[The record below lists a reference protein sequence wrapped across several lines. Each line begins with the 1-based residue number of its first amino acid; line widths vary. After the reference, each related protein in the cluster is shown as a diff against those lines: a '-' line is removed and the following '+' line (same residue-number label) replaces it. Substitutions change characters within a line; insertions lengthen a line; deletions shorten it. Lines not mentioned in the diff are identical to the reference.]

1 MDVGRLAQAVSP
13 FEEDI
18 ILYSQISNVYKSNNS
33 GANWSSLAAGHHDD
47 KHWINFGE
55 NENIIWIATDGGIN
69 KTEDGGISWINK
81 TNNIGVANMF
91 NIGSGKINPNLIL
104 YGGYDTGT
112 SLCDTEEDEWHQLPM
127 FGDSFGCGI
136 DDTDRKEPPVL
147 YWTNQNLGHFFN
159 RSTDGGHTCDVIT
172 PGASTGIGAIGW
184 EQTFAMDYYNRSTL
198 YLPGRLR
205 IGRTTDRGDSWQAI
219 SPLAK
224 TAEHPNRMWFKVWNS
239 INYPD
244 YLYAIRINSFWQD
257 YDYEAFRLFKSV
269 NCTATDPSSVTW
281 IDVTPVVNNVLQER
295 WIKDVAV
302 DEMDPD
308 KLWVCYSGFK
318 DNDPKVIY
326 FDGNEWSDL
335 TGGTL
340 SPLNGLSVLSIE
352 HQLGSESNL
361 VYIGTNAGVFYRSDD
376 QPEWTKLHGI
386 PHAQVMELEISY
398 CARKLRAAT
407 FGRGLWETDLIEGF
421 YQVLVD
427 NDETWDNHKL
437 IMSNVIIP
445 DGVTLTI
452 TGTVELS
459 EYSKIIIERRGK
471 LILDGGTLT
480 SACAGMWKGIEV
492 WGTATTTQNPIDQ
505 GWVKI
510 INGGTIK
517 NAVCGIRAVKMSIP
531 QGDGEEAPDYYYTG
545 GIIQASDA
553 HFINN
558 QTAVQFYNYSYNSVS
573 YFVNCEFKLDGN
585 YFGTTE
591 PENYMVVDNMTG
603 VRVTFCEFLNEKTED
618 AEYTGIL
625 SENSTIYLEGDCI
638 AGSPCTA
645 WENGT
650 FENLEYGI
658 YANAATTSRHVD
670 IRHTNFVNNYRG
682 IYIGGM
688 TSPRVTSNKFYLNRP
703 ATDHG
708 YGLYLDRSTGYW
720 VEDNLFEKTP
730 GFGGTDPLGIGIVVN
745 ESGRNPNQ
753 IYLNTFNYVE
763 YAINVQGQNRHGK
776 ISSQGLVIKCN
787 DYNETAFDETIIWNA
802 PVGSSEAG
810 IARSQG
816 LGTLN
821 IGDMAGN
828 IFHYQTNATDYDDI
842 NNTSNI
848 IDYYYSSN
856 ALGYNVEPMDA
867 QFLVT
872 VWKHGMGTLAQWTPE
887 AACLSAINPGG
898 GGGGTGTVEYRADM
912 DDAQEGIETSEAVLA
927 AMVDGGDTEAL
938 NTKVE
943 TSTPPEAIQVY
954 NELMSVSPNLS
965 ETVVE
970 SSIEKENVLP
980 NAMVRDVMVANP
992 HTSKSLVLLEKL
1004 DDRFDPM
1011 PDYMKAQI
1019 LAGRSIQTLKQELEE
1034 QLAGYQLKKTIAMDN
1049 IIRYYQEQLEPQVA
1063 SDSIV
1068 ALYQSDHTLNS
1079 SYRLA
1084 WLYLERGEYQ
1094 NGESVLNNIP
1104 NKFTLDETEQL
1115 EYNQI
1120 FSIYTM
1126 LAGLYE
1132 NGNTIASLTEN
1143 QISQLQTLEA
1153 EGTLTAQVYARN
1165 ILLALDEI
1173 EYNEPVLFPDF
1184 TKSSQAIEEYGK
1196 LINTKPPQMLEVYPN
1211 PSSGYVI
1218 IEYNLEKAEGCKIEI
1233 SGMTGKTIQTLATSG
1248 KQDQIT
1254 VVTENWKPG
1263 TYIATLFIDG
1273 KVIESCKFTIIK

>member
-1 MDVGRLAQAVSP
+1 MKYSP
-13 FEEDI
+13 DGQSLYIGCDGGFYKVTNPAGILTFTPLNNGLTIGTIQKIGGTNLEDDLMLI
-18 ILYSQISNVYKSNNS
+18 GEFDCGSVLYDPLMNPGAPWRTVNGGDGGEQVIDYSNSDIMYTSSQKNAIIRSINRGINFNYSLNKPSDPGCPNELENAEFCADYVMHPYNPNILYVNYTDLYKRTYSGNNGS
-33 GANWSSLAAGHHDD
+33 WLQVSFFDD
-47 KHWINFGE
+47 DFALNCYDPL
-55 NENIIWIATDGGIN
+55 IA
-69 KTEDGGISWINK
+69 
-81 TNNIGVANMF
+81 IGVAPN
-91 NIGSGKINPNLIL
+91 NPQVIYVAIENLHYPNPSDFL
-104 YGGYDTGT
+104 LFKTSSGGYDNGCIQDCWTELFPPNLPCPYIT
-112 SLCDTEEDEWHQLPM
+112 SITVSPYDE
-127 FGDSFGCGI
+127 
-136 DDTDRKEPPVL
+136 
-147 YWTNQNLGHFFN
+147 N
-159 RSTDGGHTCDVIT
+159 RI
-172 PGASTGIGAIGW
+172 W
-184 EQTFAMDYYNRSTL
+184 
-198 YLPGRLR
+198 
-205 IGRTTDRGDSWQAI
+205 I
-219 SPLAK
+219 S
-224 TAEHPNRMWFKVWNS
+224 
-239 INYPD
+239 
-244 YLYAIRINSFWQD
+244 
-257 YDYEAFRLFKSV
+257 
-269 NCTATDPSSVTW
+269 
-281 IDVTPVVNNVLQER
+281 
-295 WIKDVAV
+295 
-302 DEMDPD
+302 
-308 KLWVCYSGFK
+308 YSGYVVGE
-318 DNDPKVIY
+318 KVKM
-326 FDGNEWSDL
+326 FDGNVWSDYSVGL
-335 TGGTL
+335 PNMPINNLIFEHG
-340 SPLNGLSVLSIE
+340 SNNGLFAATDVGVYYINSSMGQWE
-352 HQLGSESNL
+352 PFMTNL
-361 VYIGTNAGVFYRSDD
+361 PN
-376 QPEWTKLHGI
+376 
-386 PHAQVMELEISY
+386 VMVSELEINY
-398 CARKLRAAT
+398 QYNNIKAGT
-407 FGRGLWETDLIEGF
+407 YGRGLWKSPLPCTYINSNIEITSDQSWF
-421 YQVLVD
+421 VPMRV
-427 NDETWDNHKL
+427 
-437 IMSNVIIP
+437 MSNITVKT
-445 DGVTLTI
+445 GKTLTVKNSS
-452 TGTVELS
+452 TVYLS
-459 EYSKIIIERRGK
+459 EYSKIIIERGGK

-828 IFHYQTNATDYDDI
+828 IFHYQTTATDYDDI

-856 ALGYNVEPMDA
+856 AGDLKVEPMDA

-872 VWKHGMGTLAQWTPE
+872 VWKYGMGTLAQWTPE

-898 GGGGTGTVEYRADM
+898 GGTGTVEYRADM
-912 DDAQEGIETSEAVLA
+912 EYAQEGIETTDAVLT
-927 AMVDGGDTEAL
+927 AMIDGGDTEAL
-938 NTKVE
+938 NNEVE

-1004 DDRFDPM
+1004 DERFDPM

-1218 IEYNLEKAEGCKIEI
+1218 IGYNLEKAEGCKIEI